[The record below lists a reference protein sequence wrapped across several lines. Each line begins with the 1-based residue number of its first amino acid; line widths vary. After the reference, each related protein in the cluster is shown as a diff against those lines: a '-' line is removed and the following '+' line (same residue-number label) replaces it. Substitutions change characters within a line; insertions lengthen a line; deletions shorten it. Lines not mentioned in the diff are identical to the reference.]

1 MSRRVFRCSV
11 CGERKA
17 REWSSL
23 IGGPGLYIHC
33 GGCNRKLRG
42 PRYPLKMGGR
52 QGFLVDM
59 TKKEWKAYRDDLHL
73 RWKNG
78 ESDGPYILDS
88 AGST

>member
-33 GGCNRKLRG
+33 GGCNRKLR
-42 PRYPLKMGGR
+42 
-52 QGFLVDM
+52 
-59 TKKEWKAYRDDLHL
+59 EWKAYRDDLHL